1 MVHKVRRQEGR
12 SVILMETRGQRQRD
26 EMEPM
31 PGVALTDPW
40 ETATAPASNAGNADA
55 AARPVRLEPAP
66 ERHHP
71 AHRRVPA
78 AGRLCQGNVFARR
91 HAGRI
96 VTARVQPAE
105 ARCTSMGQQT
115 ISKPSAGNI
124 SRFCSFSKCE

>member
-1 MVHKVRRQEGR
+1 
-12 SVILMETRGQRQRD
+12 MESI
-26 EMEPM
+26 
-31 PGVALTDPW
+31 PGCLTLTDPW

-55 AARPVRLEPAP
+55 AARPVRLEPPQNRTSCA
-66 ERHHP
+66 
-71 AHRRVPA
+71 RRVPA

-105 ARCTSMGQQT
+105 ARCTSTGQQT

-124 SRFCSFSKCE
+124 ARFCSFSKCE